1 MANEKKPNK
10 KTNHCPQNTTQT
22 WTISSIVI
30 HHTVQFHN
38 NKVQKIECV
47 IYWWRFLMLDRFAVD
62 VSAFLTLGV
71 SLHQRIVVC
80 WLCRILEGTY
90 NRKPVLKCTTG
101 LFEFVVPSWFVRLHS
116 RKIRVIYNKL
126 KTTMEDRQLQLH
138 QLLFSCNLLSTTPP
152 ELYRDIKIKWYLT
165 QWYWERI
172 KTASRFYEH
181 IDKREIVNKAA
192 VKLLLPNDQCE
203 DIWFN
208 TTNDLEFP
216 NTTLR
221 DTTTFTTYGTTL
233 WIDNDQKLWN
243 QFYNSTTID
252 PTLQST

>member
-1 MANEKKPNK
+1 MK
-10 KTNHCPQNTTQT
+10 KTQQKVKSLSTK
-22 WTISSIVI
+22 
-30 HHTVQFHN
+30 HHTDMNYILNSNTSYSTIPQQQSAKDRMCHILMAVPD
-38 NKVQKIECV
+38 VGPVCCRCIGISYSGCV
-47 IYWWRFLMLDRFAVD
+47 TTPAYSCIL
-62 VSAFLTLGV
+62 
-71 SLHQRIVVC
+71 
-80 WLCRILEGTY
+80 LCRILEGTY

-192 VKLLLPNDQCE
+192 VKLLLPND
-203 DIWFN
+203 
-208 TTNDLEFP
+208 
-216 NTTLR
+216 
-221 DTTTFTTYGTTL
+221 
-233 WIDNDQKLWN
+233 
-243 QFYNSTTID
+243 
-252 PTLQST
+252 